1 MHQII
6 NFFIRHKNFI
16 VFLLLFTLSLLFTVQ
31 ANSYQRSKFINSANW
46 LTGGVF
52 KTFNNW
58 SDYFSLKSQNELLIE
73 ENRRLREVT
82 INKGFSTEPE
92 LTMDSTSV
100 LNQYHVISA
109 SVIKN
114 SIQHAKNYLTIDKGT
129 KDGLVQDMGVITS
142 NGVVGI
148 VENTSKNFA
157 TVQTLLNE
165 LSLTNAQLKNSNHFG
180 TLKWDTRELN
190 QVQLVDIPRQANVK
204 KGIPIVTGGMS
215 TIFPKGI
222 PIGKISSFELN
233 ANDNS
238 FVIEVTLFNDMSN
251 IGHVYIIKN
260 RWREEQQQLQQDTN

>member
-148 VENTSKNFA
+148 VETHPKILPPYKPFSTSY
-157 TVQTLLNE
+157 L
-165 LSLTNAQLKNSNHFG
+165 
-180 TLKWDTRELN
+180 
-190 QVQLVDIPRQANVK
+190 
-204 KGIPIVTGGMS
+204 
-215 TIFPKGI
+215 
-222 PIGKISSFELN
+222 
-233 ANDNS
+233 
-238 FVIEVTLFNDMSN
+238 
-251 IGHVYIIKN
+251 
-260 RWREEQQQLQQDTN
+260 

>member
-100 LNQYHVISA
+100 LNQYHVIF
-109 SVIKN
+109 
-114 SIQHAKNYLTIDKGT
+114 
-129 KDGLVQDMGVITS
+129 
-142 NGVVGI
+142 GI
-148 VENTSKNFA
+148 C
-157 TVQTLLNE
+157 
-165 LSLTNAQLKNSNHFG
+165 
-180 TLKWDTRELN
+180 
-190 QVQLVDIPRQANVK
+190 
-204 KGIPIVTGGMS
+204 
-215 TIFPKGI
+215 
-222 PIGKISSFELN
+222 
-233 ANDNS
+233 
-238 FVIEVTLFNDMSN
+238 
-251 IGHVYIIKN
+251 Y
-260 RWREEQQQLQQDTN
+260 